1 MNFSYSAAATI
12 GFAPARCKTLRSS
25 SRSRRRNV
33 RSIPKEGE
41 ARSISPTACE
51 AIRAEECIWTI
62 RASSFAGGLHDSGTR
77 NAGSRACSSSGAS
90 HTGAVTAFAKR
101 ERQTRTSATGI
112 SLGTRQSGQEWNPE
126 RELIRPG
133 LRGIGRRRRT
143 RTFNLRLVT
152 APTLS
157 RLSYPPDQ
165 TLPGLTVANRKQS

>member
-1 MNFSYSAAATI
+1 MTI
-12 GFAPARCKTLRSS
+12 GFAPAGCKTLRSS

-41 ARSISPTACE
+41 AHAISPIACE
-51 AIRAEECIWTI
+51 AIRAEEGIWTI
-62 RASSFAGGLHDSGTR
+62 RAPFAGGVHDSGTR
-77 NAGSRACSSSGAS
+77 NAGSRACCSSGAS

-101 ERQTRTSATGI
+101 ERQTRTGATGI
-112 SLGTRQSGQEWNPE
+112 SFGTGQSGREWNAE

-165 TLPGLTVANRKQS
+165 TLARLVVANRKQS